1 MMQPLDEKYYDRL
14 NEIAVSI
21 QDSPNLALYLE
32 EEEDEHYNALRQEFE
47 GLLSDLHHQVAAD
60 APLQLVTFEKY
71 LLEPPFEGL
80 YLPRI
85 LGYAVLRGE
94 INDQYKYVRPNDH
107 FKDILLAIC
116 HSVHFE
122 QLKKR
127 IGQSITVGFA
137 LSSDIWIT
145 NLMTLVENKRIRYFL
160 QQMKT
165 DRYRD
170 IKERADLYRRYSNQ
184 FRNELYY
191 SADFPNT
198 LGEMKANF
206 SALRQFLLKRFE
218 VGGVNDS
225 LKDQMKGF
233 LDNKS
238 FQSTEEYLEMLSMYG
253 NFTDL
258 DPAERLAFA
267 THFERERRSFAEF
280 DVRYL
285 RFVAGL
291 YQSPGLSSV
300 NDERMSA
307 AVDKNWKDKISDY
320 YRIADKIHS
329 LGYVHPDAIEAVQ
342 DFYNTHEGLS
352 VESECL
358 RHLVLT
364 YFARL
369 INGLTE
375 REYTDY
381 FELNKIFAVYM
392 KIFGNQQFNQSVEKV
407 SLVYIG
413 KLLHRFT
420 DKRARDYQ
428 DVKRFVSTQFVD
440 FGFLTDKEVVEM
452 FKTRRKRKK
461 GAGE

>member
-1 MMQPLDEKYYDRL
+1 M
-14 NEIAVSI
+14 
-21 QDSPNLALYLE
+21 LA
-32 EEEDEHYNALRQEFE
+32 
-47 GLLSDLHHQVAAD
+47 
-60 APLQLVTFEKY
+60 
-71 LLEPPFEGL
+71 
-80 YLPRI
+80 
-85 LGYAVLRGE
+85 
-94 INDQYKYVRPNDH
+94 
-107 FKDILLAIC
+107 
-116 HSVHFE
+116 
-122 QLKKR
+122 
-127 IGQSITVGFA
+127 
-137 LSSDIWIT
+137 
-145 NLMTLVENKRIRYFL
+145 
-160 QQMKT
+160 
-165 DRYRD
+165 
-170 IKERADLYRRYSNQ
+170 
-184 FRNELYY
+184 
-191 SADFPNT
+191 
-198 LGEMKANF
+198 
-206 SALRQFLLKRFE
+206 
-218 VGGVNDS
+218 
-225 LKDQMKGF
+225 
-233 LDNKS
+233 
-238 FQSTEEYLEMLSMYG
+238 MYG

-267 THFERERRSFAEF
+267 THFERERRSFPEF

-285 RFVAGL
+285 RFVVAL

-358 RHLVLT
+358 RQLVLT

-392 KIFGNQQFNQSVEKV
+392 KIFGNQQFNQAVEKV
-407 SLVYIG
+407 SLNYVG
-413 KLLHRFT
+413 KLLRRFT

-452 FKTRRKRKK
+452 FKTRRKRRK